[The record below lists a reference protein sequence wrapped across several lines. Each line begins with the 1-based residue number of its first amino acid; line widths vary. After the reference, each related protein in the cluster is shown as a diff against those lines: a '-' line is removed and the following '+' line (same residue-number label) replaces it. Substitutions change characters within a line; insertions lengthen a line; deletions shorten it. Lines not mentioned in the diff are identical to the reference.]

1 MSLRA
6 TSISRFERSATAPPA
21 STTWPSTSQVRA
33 PPAGRQLSRS
43 LSGPA
48 APAIAEGRF
57 PKPDPLEP
65 ALPQQGALRDAD
77 AAGLLRD
84 RELGA
89 FRRVHAVLHQG
100 GREDLIEKFGI
111 PLDEYPKRCIEQ
123 IARWKD
129 EAAAY
134 RKADTIEVKAAMN
147 MPRPI
152 VNSVWTGEPSVIYGN
167 VRNNGCITSL
177 PAGCAA
183 EVPCLVDAQRA
194 SSRPIIGALPP
205 QLTALIRTNINVQEL
220 TVRRLMTEKPRA
232 HLPRRDDGPAHGGRT
247 RPRQIWMQDD
257 AMRALYLAAN
267 KSTLIVQISA
277 HTDGAGADLPF
288 LVTKRAA
295 DEALA
300 KAGLPFVILR
310 PAIVI
315 GRNAYGGSA
324 LLRALAAIPYCSPL
338 SSPSSPMRFIALTD
352 LIGAVSDAIEGVI
365 APGSDIELAGPGT
378 FSLAEAVARHRQW
391 LGLGPVRPLTI
402 PQGLARLVG
411 RAADGLGRL
420 GWRSPLRSTALIVAK
435 GGIANPLATQSGRS
449 LDAALNANPAGIA
462 DLWFARLY
470 LLKPIVIGVLSFFWL
485 ASGAI
490 ALLRFDASVAQLAAG
505 GFGPTIA
512 SATTLLTSCADLALG
527 ALVLVRRH
535 SAVALKGMLILS
547 LAYLG
552 AATILTPSLWLD
564 LLGPLV
570 KVLPASVLALVA
582 LAILDER

>member
-1 MSLRA
+1 MDPRVGAQALMNVLVLGASGLIGQALTQGLIARGYAVTALARAISVPSRRMPNARWVKADLRN
-6 TSISRFERSATAPPA
+6 ISSPQDWA
-21 STTWPSTSQVRA
+21 V
-33 PPAGRQLSRS
+33 L
-43 LSGPA
+43 LSGVDVVVNCA
-48 APAIAEGRF
+48 
-57 PKPDPLEP
+57 
-65 ALPQQGALRDAD
+65 GALQDGARDD
-77 AAGLLRD
+77 
-84 RELGA
+84 
-89 FRRVHAVLHQG
+89 
-100 GREDLIEKFGI
+100 
-111 PLDEYPKRCIEQ
+111 
-123 IARWKD
+123 
-129 EAAAY
+129 
-134 RKADTIEVKAAMN
+134 VKA
-147 MPRPI
+147 
-152 VNSVWTGEPSVIYGN
+152 V
-167 VRNNGCITSL
+167 
-177 PAGCAA
+177 
-183 EVPCLVDAQRA
+183 
-194 SSRPIIGALPP
+194 
-205 QLTALIRTNINVQEL
+205 
-220 TVRRLMTEKPRA
+220 
-232 HLPRRDDGPAHGGRT
+232 
-247 RPRQIWMQDD
+247 QDD